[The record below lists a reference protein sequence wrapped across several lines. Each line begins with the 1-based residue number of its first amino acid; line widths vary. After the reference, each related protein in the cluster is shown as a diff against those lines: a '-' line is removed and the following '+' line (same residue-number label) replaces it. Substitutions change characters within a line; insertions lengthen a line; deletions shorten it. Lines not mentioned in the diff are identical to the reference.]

1 MFDFGDF
8 RAWKQRRV
16 VCTDAVLAIAHVHEE
31 KLLDA
36 IPLVEIMGIQDM
48 GGLGAA
54 DLDEDAGRILL
65 EITVA
70 DRLVDNFFSKLLAAQ
85 SSSTMGEKEKCR
97 QIFNTID
104 TDRTG
109 TCSREE
115 LTVFLK
121 KLFFKPEEIA
131 EFIEIADSDQNGLM
145 LQLEVDSTEI
155 AVQ

>member
-1 MFDFGDF
+1 
-8 RAWKQRRV
+8 
-16 VCTDAVLAIAHVHEE
+16 
-31 KLLDA
+31 
-36 IPLVEIMGIQDM
+36 M